1 MLGSSASAAR
11 RSDQTGARSSSGPAV
26 IPESPTNNELA
37 AMSKSEA
44 KALLTK
50 VAEARQRKDLDE
62 ETKDRLKV
70 DFDRILTHMKSA
82 RDEGES

>member
-1 MLGSSASAAR
+1 M
-11 RSDQTGARSSSGPAV
+11 
-26 IPESPTNNELA
+26 IPESPTDNELA

-50 VAEARQRKDLDE
+50 VAEARQMKDLDE
-62 ETKDRLKV
+62 ETKNRLKV

-82 RDEGES
+82 PDGGES